1 MGAGQ
6 GYGICTAVY
15 ILVYSGYAPTLC
27 VDSSVCLFV
36 HCCIYSRRKGKGKR
50 EESQDVTEP
59 EIPAIKKWL
68 VGDCPT

>member
-1 MGAGQ
+1 MAYVQ
-6 GYGICTAVY
+6 LYTYLCTVA
-15 ILVYSGYAPTLC
+15 TLQLS
-27 VDSSVCLFV
+27 VLIHLSVRLSVCLFV